1 MCCLIVL
8 LSSKRT
14 KIKWPVEKKTTTTK
28 NWQNRD
34 LLDCAHGYCKQLTK
48 LNATEVFLKRRQAGL
63 VRYNMFTSQFFLCRA
78 QCRPPAWVPK
88 MWRWLKTPD
97 RRIKHAPYALYYR
110 QKFWK
115 PCISDKKWGAIYI
128 HIVLNA

>member
-14 KIKWPVEKKTTTTK
+14 KTKWPVEKKKPTK

-34 LLDCAHGYCKQLTK
+34 LLDCARGYCKQLTK

-97 RRIKHAPYALYYR
+97 RRIKHAPYLLPYLLSPEVLETLYFR
-110 QKFWK
+110 
-115 PCISDKKWGAIYI
+115 
-128 HIVLNA
+128 